1 MFLDAFRF
9 PDADAEHAFFMQK
22 RANCYTSFYPF
33 QTFAGRLSRLD
44 FEPITVLSGS
54 NGSGKTTAL
63 NVIAEKLRLNR
74 RSVFNKTEF
83 FQDYVDKCT
92 DFHACALPPQSAVIT
107 SDDVFDYMLDLR
119 RTNEHIDTSRAEV
132 FEEYFRLRSSGEYT
146 DFRFQGM
153 EDYDTLKRLN
163 AARHKTVSKFTR
175 DSLPGNVRT
184 HSNGETALR
193 IFAELLKDDGLYLLD
208 EPENSLSPAK
218 QRELAAFIEESARSF
233 GCQFIIATH
242 SVFFLSLRRAK
253 VYDFDETPVDVKPW
267 SALEGAKTYA
277 AFFREHMDEFEEEF

>member
-9 PDADAEHAFFMQK
+9 PNADAEYAFFMQK

-63 NVIAEKLRLNR
+63 NVIAEKLRLKR
-74 RSVFNKTEF
+74 RSAFNKTEF
-83 FQDYVDKCT
+83 FMEYVDTCT
-92 DFHACALPPQSAVIT
+92 DFRTCALPPQSAVIT

-146 DFRFQGM
+146 DFCFQGM

>member
-9 PDADAEHAFFMQK
+9 PDADAEYAFFMQK

-33 QTFAGRLSRLD
+33 QTLADRLSRLD

>member
-22 RANCYTSFYPF
+22 RATCYTSFYPF

-63 NVIAEKLRLNR
+63 NVIAEKLRLKR
-74 RSVFNKTEF
+74 RSAFNKTEF
-83 FQDYVDKCT
+83 FMEYVDTCT
-92 DFHACALPPQSAVIT
+92 DFRTCALPPQSAVIT

-163 AARHKTVSKFTR
+163 AARRKTVSKFTR

-233 GCQFIIATH
+233 GCQFVIATH
-242 SVFFLSLRRAK
+242 SVFFLALKRAK
-253 VYDFDETPVDVKPW
+253 VYDFDETPVDVKSW
-267 SALEGAKTYA
+267 SALEGVKTYA
-277 AFFREHMDEFEEEF
+277 DFFKEHADEFEEVR